1 MGKKMS
7 HGSISFSLLHVLYL
21 SNGMMHAFS
30 FTNHMNLIS
39 IINVGFNIRFRINI
53 DQDAI
58 NDSNIPGYTAIK
70 TAEVLNVN
78 GCTILMNTTNQDM

>member
-1 MGKKMS
+1 
-7 HGSISFSLLHVLYL
+7 
-21 SNGMMHAFS
+21 MMHAFS

-39 IINVGFNIRFRINI
+39 IINWGFNIRFRINI

-58 NDSNIPGYTAIK
+58 SDSNIPGYTTIK

-78 GCTILMNTTNQDM
+78 GCTILMNTTNQDI

>member
-1 MGKKMS
+1 M
-7 HGSISFSLLHVLYL
+7 I
-21 SNGMMHAFS
+21 HAFS

-39 IINVGFNIRFRINI
+39 IINVGFNIGFRINI

-58 NDSNIPGYTAIK
+58 NDSNILGYTAIK
-70 TAEVLNVN
+70 TAKVLNVN